1 MFFRIRRWWHQHS
14 PFPGA
19 RRRRELT
26 RILMS
31 VYTRERMQQAFN
43 VLQERPLEKFIHKCQ
58 RQRKEPPDDTRASIT
73 DAT

>member
-1 MFFRIRRWWHQHS
+1 
-14 PFPGA
+14 
-19 RRRRELT
+19 
-26 RILMS
+26 MS